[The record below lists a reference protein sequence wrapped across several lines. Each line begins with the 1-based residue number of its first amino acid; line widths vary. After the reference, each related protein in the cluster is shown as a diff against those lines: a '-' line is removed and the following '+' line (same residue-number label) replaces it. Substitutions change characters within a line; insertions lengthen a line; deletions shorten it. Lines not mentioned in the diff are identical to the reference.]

1 VRAAGGV
8 AINSNDPAGNALRVN
23 GTLRVDTLG
32 NAGATALC
40 RNLGAQVATCSSS
53 ARYKRDIGDLELGLA
68 AVLRLR
74 AVGYRWKDS
83 GQADVGFVAEEIA
96 ALDER
101 LVTRNDRG
109 DVEGVK
115 YDRLTALLANAVQ
128 ELAARE
134 SLAAERMAA
143 IDARNDALAARNDT
157 IVAENAAL
165 RARLEAIE
173 ARLGDGR

>member
-1 VRAAGGV
+1 M
-8 AINSNDPAGNALRVN
+8 
-23 GTLRVDTLG
+23 
-32 NAGATALC
+32 
-40 RNLGAQVATCSSS
+40 
-53 ARYKRDIGDLELGLA
+53 
-68 AVLRLR
+68 LRLR

-143 IDARNDALAARNDT
+143 ITARNDALAADNGALR
-157 IVAENAAL
+157 AELAAL
-165 RARLEAIE
+165 RATQDQRDAAHAARLARIE
-173 ARLGDGR
+173 ALLDARAGDAAR